1 MSLNR
6 KLLGL
11 ALVGMVVIGAL
22 LAPAAQAEE
31 NTPTFT
37 ATESPVRETGTQ
49 VEAHEIT
56 VNAGTLKCKG
66 ATLLDSSGA
75 GGMMLVMQ
83 PSYTECTVGGVAAT
97 VKMNGCEYTFEP
109 TKTTEG
115 EDRYAGRMGILCPTG
130 KTIEVSTSGCLVT
143 IGEQINLETVE
154 FANATAA
161 KQVEYHET
169 WQTSVKSAEY
179 MQTGA
184 LCKGG
189 TGVFKNLTYHGVSTI
204 KGESPTTGE
213 PIGIWIGD

>member
-1 MSLNR
+1 MTLNH
-6 KLLGL
+6 KALWL
-11 ALVGMVVIGAL
+11 ALTCMLVTGAL
-22 LAPAAQAEE
+22 LAPAAHAEE
-31 NTPTFT
+31 KTPTFT

-66 ATLLDSSGA
+66 ATLLDSSGN

-83 PSYTECTVGGVAAT
+83 PSYSGCTIGGVSVT
-97 VKMNGCEYTFEP
+97 VNMNGCEYTFEP

-143 IGEQINLETVE
+143 IGEQLNLETVE
-154 FANATAA
+154 FANVTSE
-161 KQVEYHET
+161 KQVEDHET
-169 WQTSVKSAEY
+169 WQTSLKSAKY

-184 LCKGG
+184 FCKGG
-189 TGVFKNLTYHGVSTI
+189 SGIFENLTYQGVSTI
-204 KGESPTTGE
+204 KGESPTTGL